1 MSTVDLEFKQAEADV
16 RLLETAP
23 DNATLLKLYGLY
35 KQATE
40 GDVSGE
46 PPELF
51 DVRASAKYKAWQA
64 LVGTSRDDAKRG
76 VPAGKGFAPSRGG
89 GVPGSD
95 SAPSVIG
102 RS

>member
-1 MSTVDLEFKQAEADV
+1 MSTLELEFKQAEADV

-40 GDVSGE
+40 GDVTGE
-46 PPELF
+46 APELF

-64 LVGTSRDDAKRG
+64 LAGTSRDEAKRG
-76 VPAGKGFAPSRGG
+76 YVALVTSLRG
-89 GVPGSD
+89 
-95 SAPSVIG
+95 
-102 RS
+102 